1 MSSAPTPDQAQEWP
15 AQWLRGPLALC
26 ALRVIAEHAPL
37 HGYAITQ
44 RLQEAGL
51 GTIGG
56 GTLYPLLGRLGRDGL
71 VTTDWVAGA
80 SGPAKK
86 VYALTDLGAERLSEE
101 SERWR
106 RFSQTATALVTNEK
120 DART

>member
-1 MSSAPTPDQAQEWP
+1 MTGPTPEWP
-15 AQWLRGPLALC
+15 AQWLRGPLPLC
-26 ALRVIAEHAPL
+26 ALRVIAQHAPL

-44 RLQEAGL
+44 YLERAGL

-56 GTLYPLLGRLGRDGL
+56 GTLYPLLGRFERDGL

-86 VYALTDLGAERLSEE
+86 VYTLTNLGMQRLEIDAD
-101 SERWR
+101 RWR
-106 RFSQTATALVTNEK
+106 RFSETTTALITKEEV
-120 DART
+120 RP